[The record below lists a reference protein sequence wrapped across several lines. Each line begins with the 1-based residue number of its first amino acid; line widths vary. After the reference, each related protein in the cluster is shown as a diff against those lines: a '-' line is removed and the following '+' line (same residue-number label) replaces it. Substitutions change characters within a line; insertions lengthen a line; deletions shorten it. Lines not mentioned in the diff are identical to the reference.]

1 MSPSAILEYNEHAR
15 APVSLFKMS
24 ETVKKRLL
32 LGGYFGSLQ
41 DAGGKKRYLEKL
53 ELLGGFDPYE
63 TGKSEWQDDVDLWP
77 SISHIHLGMYLLYSA
92 SPYTGEDLLNYKS
105 LDCYINFVSG
115 WVREV
120 LVKVFDKKRVVIAKV
135 KVV

>member
-1 MSPSAILEYNEHAR
+1 MAQHLSHTPRYV
-15 APVSLFKMS
+15 P
-24 ETVKKRLL
+24 TV
-32 LGGYFGSLQ
+32 
-41 DAGGKKRYLEKL
+41 
-53 ELLGGFDPYE
+53 
-63 TGKSEWQDDVDLWP
+63 
-77 SISHIHLGMYLLYSA
+77 LYSA